1 MNANILIGERI
12 KNLRES
18 KSVGV
23 EEMSERTELDITQI
37 EKIEQSEDI
46 PSLASLIKIARV
58 LGVRPGTFL
67 DDHDELGPIVTRKET
82 HDKKPG
88 FSTKDTSSR
97 QHMDYYPLSLAKS
110 GRHMEPFIIDIAPV
124 PEETDFVA
132 SSHEGEEFIYCLN
145 GIIEIKYGAETYI
158 LKEGDSIYYDSIVPH
173 HVHAGNALEAKI
185 LAVVYTPF

>member
-1 MNANILIGERI
+1 MSSNILIGERI

-18 KSVGV
+18 KSVSV
-23 EEMSERTELDITQI
+23 KEMSERTELDIKQI

-67 DDHDELGPIVTRKET
+67 DDHDESGPIVTRKEE

-88 FSTKDTSSR
+88 FSTKDTSSHR
-97 QHMDYYPLSLAKS
+97 HMDYYPLSLAKA
-110 GRHMEPFIIDIAPV
+110 GRHMEPFIIEIESV
-124 PEETDFVA
+124 PEGIDFIT
-132 SSHEGEEFIYCLN
+132 SSHEGEEFIFCLN
-145 GIIEIKYGAETYI
+145 GVVEIKYGTETYR
-158 LKEGDSIYYDSIVPH
+158 LEEGDSIYYDSIVPH
-173 HVHAGNALEAKI
+173 HVHAGNSLGAKI

>member
-1 MNANILIGERI
+1 MNTNILIGERI

-18 KSVGV
+18 KFISVK
-23 EEMSERTELDITQI
+23 EMSERTELDINQI

-67 DDHDELGPIVTRKET
+67 DDHDESGPVITRKEE

-88 FSTKDTSSR
+88 FSTEETSSH
-97 QHMDYYPLSLAKS
+97 QHMDYYPLSIAKS
-110 GRHMEPFIIDIAPV
+110 GRNMEPFIIDIASV
-124 PEETDFVA
+124 PEGVDFIA

-145 GIIEIKYGAETYI
+145 GSVEIKYGTEIYI

-173 HVHAGNALEAKI
+173 HVHAGNALGAKI